1 VEPEHEE
8 LYDEVHGETFMRTQ
22 TDHDDEVRGMKRKW
36 DRHFYGK
43 IDIIAQSCLIMGVLL
58 GIVGGMLW
66 VQVS

>member
-1 VEPEHEE
+1 
-8 LYDEVHGETFMRTQ
+8 MRTQ